1 MHSFIKNAHG
11 LEHIQHR
18 RCSEDLRVSKLKKKS
33 CSDNRC
39 MLIATQLLGRGITTK
54 IILELKDYT
63 AEERT
68 ELGLAGGTHRCAE
81 GQFIIL
87 KSRLPKGQFA
97 TIEIT
102 KQS

>member
-1 MHSFIKNAHG
+1 M
-11 LEHIQHR
+11 
-18 RCSEDLRVSKLKKKS
+18 
-33 CSDNRC
+33 
-39 MLIATQLLGRGITTK
+39 TK

-97 TIEIT
+97 TTEIT